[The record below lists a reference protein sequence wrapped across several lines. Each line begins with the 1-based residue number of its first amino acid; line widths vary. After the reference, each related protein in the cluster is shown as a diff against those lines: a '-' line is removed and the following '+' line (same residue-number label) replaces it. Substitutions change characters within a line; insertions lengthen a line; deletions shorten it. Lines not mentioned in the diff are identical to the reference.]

1 MKDRGVTIEVV
12 DHCASCARLHFQ
24 DPHLHLL
31 SSTKASITTD
41 RLQHTRHA
49 AVHGA
54 FTSPSASLS
63 GSGGT
68 SCDRPLEQLLVKNP
82 KDLGVRQGNPS
93 EPGRSRMRMNSRDH
107 TTGSRYTSLLL
118 HTFPYYVHEVSVY
131 FQCVHDDEHHTILR
145 PIRQIHGLGHQ
156 VVMNPLGD
164 THARVSTHLQPCA
177 RGDDS
182 ASTSSLKHY
191 SLPL

>member
-82 KDLGVRQGNPS
+82 KDLGVRP
-93 EPGRSRMRMNSRDH
+93 
-107 TTGSRYTSLLL
+107 
-118 HTFPYYVHEVSVY
+118 VSY
-131 FQCVHDDEHHTILR
+131 
-145 PIRQIHGLGHQ
+145 
-156 VVMNPLGD
+156 
-164 THARVSTHLQPCA
+164 THL
-177 RGDDS
+177 
-182 ASTSSLKHY
+182 T
-191 SLPL
+191 LPTKRIV